1 MIQLVRS
8 ATASQEY
15 FRLNIYDEF
24 TGTNTYTPL
33 CTFTSQ
39 ASGNSVSVST
49 IGLGAPVFAN
59 KERYVLMSVI
69 VSTASVP
76 QFGVMTFGNT
86 DLPYGLYD
94 VVIYENS
101 SDDNL
106 DPTGL
111 NVVWKG
117 LANLSAQQTGDQKNP
132 AVEYTEYSDNDSD
145 NESVYITN
153 IPNDNWALYENGN
166 IILLQD
172 GDYLLWNT

>member
-1 MIQLVRS
+1 MIQLVRNTTS
-8 ATASQEY
+8 LQQY

-33 CTFTSQ
+33 CSFTSQ
-39 ASGNSVSVST
+39 ASGNSFLVNVL
-49 IGLGAPVFAN
+49 GLGAPVFAD
-59 KERYVLMSVI
+59 KERYVLMSV
-69 VSTASVP
+69 VVASVSGP
-76 QFGVMTFGNT
+76 QFGIMTFGNT
-86 DLPYGLYD
+86 DLPYGMYD
-94 VVIYENS
+94 VVVYENS
-101 SDDNL
+101 ADDNI

-111 NVVWKG
+111 NVVWNG
-117 LANLSAQQTGDQKNP
+117 LANLSALQTGGGKNP

-153 IPNDNWALYENGN
+153 IPNENWALYENGN